1 MNYSLAFQQGV
12 YGFIVAAAFLLCAGG
27 LMVITV
33 ALAGIVGSVM
43 KRLGDEDDGGED
55 E

>member
-12 YGFIVAAAFLLCAGG
+12 YGFIVAAAFLLCTAG
-27 LMVITV
+27 LIVVIG
-33 ALAGIVGSVM
+33 AIAGVVGSAM
-43 KRLGDEDDGGED
+43 KKLDESDGED